1 MRRIAGA
8 TWILAAV
15 LLAVAIAPGC
25 GVKNAP
31 IPPEAARPQ
40 QILDLEAIPERR
52 GIQLTWSRP
61 EQYASGK
68 SMNDLGG
75 FTVMR
80 ADGQAQYQ
88 PIVEV
93 PVTDRERFQVAARF
107 TYTDNT
113 AAPNHF
119 YRYEV
124 VSHTTDGYKSL
135 PSNEAALS
143 YVRPRPALPAPLGT
157 PAPPENPAPAPP
169 AALMITPHLRAAPP
183 PPLPPVP

>member
-1 MRRIAGA
+1 MRRIASA
-8 TWILAAV
+8 TRILAATV
-15 LLAVAIAPGC
+15 LAVAIAPGC

-68 SMNDLGG
+68 SMRDLAG

-80 ADGQAQYQ
+80 ADGQDQYQ
-88 PIVEV
+88 PLVEV
-93 PVTDRERFQVAARF
+93 PITDQERFQVATRF

-135 PSNEAALS
+135 PSNEAALN
-143 YVRPRPALPAPLGT
+143 YVRPRAALPSPQT
-157 PAPPENPAPAPP
+157 PPANPAPAPP
-169 AALMITPHLRAAPP
+169 ASMMTVPHLHAAPP

>member
-1 MRRIAGA
+1 MRPFANA
-8 TWILAAV
+8 SWMAAAA
-15 LLAVAIAPGC
+15 LLAIALAPGC
-25 GVKNAP
+25 GVKSAP

-61 EQYASGK
+61 EQYTSGK
-68 SMNDLGG
+68 SMRDLAG

-80 ADGQAQYQ
+80 AEGQQQYQ

-93 PVTDRERFQVAARF
+93 PVTDQERFQVASRF

-135 PSNEAALS
+135 PSNEASLN
-143 YVRPRPALPAPLGT
+143 YIRPRALPPTASQAAP
-157 PAPPENPAPAPP
+157 AVENPAPAPP
-169 AALMITPHLRAAPP
+169 PAPLVVPHLHAAPP
-183 PPLPPVP
+183 PPLPPLP

>member
-1 MRRIAGA
+1 MKRIK
-8 TWILAAV
+8 LAMPLLVAA
-15 LLAVAIAPGC
+15 LLAVSIAPGC
-25 GVKNAP
+25 GVKSAP

-40 QILDLEAIPERR
+40 QILDLEAMPERH
-52 GIQLTWSRP
+52 GIQLTWTRP

-68 SMNDLGG
+68 SMHDLSG

-80 ADGQAQYQ
+80 ADGQDQYQ

-93 PVTDRERFQVAARF
+93 PITDQERFQIATRF
-107 TYTDNT
+107 SYTDNT
-113 AAPNHF
+113 VAAGHY

-135 PSNEAALS
+135 PSNEAALQ
-143 YVRPRPALPAPLGT
+143 YVRPRAPIPGLQGSPLQSTSPA
-157 PAPPENPAPAPP
+157 APPYAP
-169 AALMITPHLRAAPP
+169 MMGSHLRTAPPP

>member
-1 MRRIAGA
+1 MKPIKLA
-8 TWILAAV
+8 TPVLMAV
-15 LLAVAIAPGC
+15 LLALAIAPGC
-25 GVKNAP
+25 GVKSAP

-40 QILDLEAIPERR
+40 QILDLEALPERH
-52 GIQLTWSRP
+52 GIQLTWTRP

-68 SMNDLGG
+68 SMKDLAG

-80 ADGQAQYQ
+80 AEGQEQYQ

-93 PVTDRERFQVAARF
+93 PITDQERLQVATHFA
-107 TYTDNT
+107 YTDT
-113 AAPNHF
+113 TPAQGHY

-135 PSNEAALS
+135 PSNEAGLR
-143 YVRPRPALPAPLGT
+143 YVRPAAAVPAIPLTLPPSR
-157 PAPPENPAPAPP
+157 NPAAAPSAP
-169 AALMITPHLRAAPP
+169 TMGTHLRSAPP